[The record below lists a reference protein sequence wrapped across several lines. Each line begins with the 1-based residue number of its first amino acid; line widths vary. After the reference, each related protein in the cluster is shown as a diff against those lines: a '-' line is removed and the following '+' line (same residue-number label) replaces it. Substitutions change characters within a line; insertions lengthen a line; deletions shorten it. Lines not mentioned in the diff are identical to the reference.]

1 MEENKIITGVS
12 TDDSVIAALN
22 EQGADLTKKSTPYSL
37 LEAIRIS
44 NEEASYKSTNET
56 VVEAINAESPV
67 TYDITFV
74 AEDYS
79 GTDVCE
85 ALRSVA
91 YEDYE
96 NALESFATKQVEEQT
111 VKLES
116 ENILATGTCYYLDSV
131 DLRVDLGSDGNY
143 AVGIGSAGLV
153 SVTEIPRPDNVI
165 PWTAETVSDTVVFDN
180 NISISVFDPVNQA
193 FLGEITTLGDDFSIP
208 LLNDSNDP
216 VGNVTF
222 STGSLTSDLFD
233 FKIQYGS
240 AESTSESHNI
250 CVDFNYHG
258 TLEIGQDDNYGVFS
272 VTGVY
277 YLGDPNTDYLF
288 PDDSGSRLILNL
300 TAGAIHLG
308 TNENVPHAAEFT
320 AQFLKTVVK

>member
-56 VVEAINAESPV
+56 VVEAANAESPV
-67 TYDITFV
+67 DYDITLV

-79 GTDVCE
+79 GTSVQG
-85 ALRSVA
+85 ALESVA
-91 YEDYE
+91 YADYE
-96 NALESFATKQVEEQT
+96 NALESFVTKQVEEQT

-116 ENILATGTCYYLDSV
+116 ANILATGTSYYLDDTS
-131 DLRVDLGSDGNY
+131 LRVDLGSDGNY
-143 AVGIGSAGLV
+143 KVDIGSVGLV
-153 SVTEIPRPDNVI
+153 SVTELPGPDDII
-165 PWTAETVSDTVVFDN
+165 PWTAETVSDTVVFDDN
-180 NISISVFDPVNQA
+180 VSISVFDPVNQA
-193 FLGEITTLGDDFSIP
+193 FISEITTLGDDFSIP
-208 LLNDSNDP
+208 LLDSSNSP
-216 VGNVTF
+216 VGSVAF

-240 AESTSESHNI
+240 TESTSESHNI
-250 CVDFNYHG
+250 SVDFDYHG
-258 TLEIGQDDNYGVFS
+258 TLVVDPVEGDNHGVFGVS
-272 VTGVY
+272 GVY
-277 YLGDPNTDYLF
+277 YLGDPDTDYLF
-288 PDDSGSRLILNL
+288 PDDSGPRLILNL

-308 TNENVPHAAEFT
+308 ANENVPHAAEFT
-320 AQFLKTVVK
+320 AQFL